1 MQMIVTLIIVFG
13 VISVNSVTPNKY
25 QIDLGQQPEE
35 RWKQIAIDY
44 KDKITGV
51 VDEILE
57 AFELSNKSQT
67 IITKIADDLQYYL
80 PSDTAREIH
89 GLSQYTGIPLGK
101 LLLYNI
107 LHEITSFC
115 TSIVVEDINGGIIH
129 GRNLDFGLTDTLKE
143 SVIIV
148 DVKRSGDV
156 LCTGVTYA
164 GYVGFFTGV
173 KHKAFSLSA
182 NDRDSGTLLEN
193 VLELLLNR
201 EGRFVGL
208 VMRGLLERDNVGY
221 KEALWELQ
229 TVELIAPCYVIL
241 GGVSPGEGAVIT
253 RGRLEE
259 ISVRFIDTSKD
270 KWYVLETNYDWWNP
284 AGDNR
289 RAAAI
294 RALETAGRD
303 GMSGERLYRV
313 LSSQYV
319 CNNLTTFTAVMSAA
333 DEQVFGVVVREGD
346 TECGYV

>member
-1 MQMIVTLIIVFG
+1 MQIIFTLVIVFG
-13 VISVNSVTPNKY
+13 VFSVTSVTPNRY
-25 QIDLGQQPEE
+25 QIELEQQPEE
-35 RWKQIAIDY
+35 RWKEIAIDY
-44 KDKITGV
+44 KYKIAGL
-51 VDEILE
+51 VDELLQF
-57 AFELSNKSQT
+57 FELSNKSKI
-67 IITKIADDLQYYL
+67 IITELADDLQFYL

-89 GLSQYTGIPLGK
+89 GLSRYTGIPLGK

-115 TSIVVEDINGGIIH
+115 TSIVVEDKNGGIIH
-129 GRNLDFGLTDTLKE
+129 GRNLDFGLTNTLKD
-143 SVIIV
+143 SVIVV
-148 DVKRSGDV
+148 DVKRNGNV

-173 KHKAFSLSA
+173 KHMAFSLSA

-201 EGRFVGL
+201 EGKFVGL
-208 VMRGLLERDNVGY
+208 VMRELLERDTVGY
-221 KEALWELQ
+221 TEALLELE

-253 RGRLEE
+253 RGRLAE
-259 ISVRFIDTSKD
+259 IGVRFIDTSND
-270 KWYVLETNYDWWNP
+270 KWYVLETNFDWWNP

-303 GMSGERLYRV
+303 GMSREGLYRV
-313 LSSQYV
+313 LSSPHV

-333 DEQVFGVVVREGD
+333 NEQVFVVVVREGD
-346 TECGYV
+346 TECEHV